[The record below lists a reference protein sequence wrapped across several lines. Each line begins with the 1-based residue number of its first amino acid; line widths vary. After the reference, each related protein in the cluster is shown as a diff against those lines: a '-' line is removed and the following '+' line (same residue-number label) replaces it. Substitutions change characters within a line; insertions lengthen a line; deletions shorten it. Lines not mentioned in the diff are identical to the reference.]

1 MGYASQVVIAL
12 HGKTEDVSLALS
24 MYQASETLE
33 QIDAAWHIL
42 STNNTCVDFYYAYY
56 DKNRMHVAWR
66 FNWVK
71 FYDESQSAL
80 DRLGKIVKALH
91 DEHNAEV
98 TLTMKRVGE
107 DPTDFEEAEWGDG
120 EYEAGVEV
128 VRYLNVDLPEADLE
142 EFFKNKTAWGGK
154 IQGENDA
161 SK

>member
-33 QIDAAWHIL
+33 QIDASWHIL
-42 STNNTCVDFYYAYY
+42 STANGYVDFFYAY

-71 FYDESQSAL
+71 FYEESQAAL
-80 DRLGKIVKALH
+80 DRLGKIVEALH
-91 DEHNAEV
+91 EEHDAEV
-98 TLTMKRVGE
+98 TLTMRRVGE
-107 DPTDFEEAEWGDG
+107 DVTDYEELEWGDG

-128 VRYLNVDLPEADLE
+128 VRYLNVELPEANIKQ
-142 EFFKNKTAWGGK
+142 FFENKTAWGGK
-154 IQGENDA
+154 IQGEDNA